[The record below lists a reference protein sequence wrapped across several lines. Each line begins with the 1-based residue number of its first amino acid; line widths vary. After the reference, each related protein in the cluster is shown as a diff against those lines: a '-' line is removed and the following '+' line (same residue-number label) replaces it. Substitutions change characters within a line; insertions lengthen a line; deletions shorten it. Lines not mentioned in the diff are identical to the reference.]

1 MTKEEVLENLLNKL
15 KTKVDLLSYSTIL
28 KDLKIYSYK
37 NNEIVLTIDS
47 KNDLLLQT
55 IEKNYGSIIE
65 DYLNDITDDTLNIK
79 YIQFKDL
86 KEKEDIAEKKKK
98 IEDNSNE
105 LSMLEE
111 DLSNYKYNSNFNE
124 LYTFDN
130 FEVGESNRLAYG
142 TALAVAKNPGN
153 IAHNPYF
160 LYANSGLGKT
170 HLMHAIGNYIVN
182 NSDKKVLYVTTEQ
195 FMHDYRVIV
204 NSKGNEE
211 NNIEYLNAF
220 RDKYR
225 NVDVLMIDDIQ
236 KLENYIKTQTE
247 FFNTFNELQSKNK
260 QIIMASDRSI
270 NDFKS
275 LEDRLKTRFRGGLT
289 ECINP
294 PDNELKKKIILNKI
308 KVYNFDLTLSEE
320 ILDYMAN
327 NCGSNGRDLE
337 GSLKRL
343 FYYKIMFH
351 IDELTLE
358 DAKLAL
364 AQYIEEVVYTTNSI
378 AKIIDVVA
386 KYYGLE
392 VSMLKGKMKKKEIT
406 DARSIAM
413 YLCKFM
419 TDETYQR
426 IGLELG
432 GRNHST
438 VIHSCDKIEE
448 ELKTNLRLQ
457 EEIKILKEKICE

>member
-1 MTKEEVLENLLNKL
+1 
-15 KTKVDLLSYSTIL
+15 
-28 KDLKIYSYK
+28 
-37 NNEIVLTIDS
+37 
-47 KNDLLLQT
+47 
-55 IEKNYGSIIE
+55 
-65 DYLNDITDDTLNIK
+65 
-79 YIQFKDL
+79 
-86 KEKEDIAEKKKK
+86 
-98 IEDNSNE
+98 
-105 LSMLEE
+105 
-111 DLSNYKYNSNFNE
+111 
-124 LYTFDN
+124 
-130 FEVGESNRLAYG
+130 
-142 TALAVAKNPGN
+142 
-153 IAHNPYF
+153 
-160 LYANSGLGKT
+160 
-170 HLMHAIGNYIVN
+170 
-182 NSDKKVLYVTTEQ
+182 
-195 FMHDYRVIV
+195 
-204 NSKGNEE
+204 
-211 NNIEYLNAF
+211 
-220 RDKYR
+220 
-225 NVDVLMIDDIQ
+225 
-236 KLENYIKTQTE
+236 
-247 FFNTFNELQSKNK
+247 
-260 QIIMASDRSI
+260 MASDRSI